1 MEKETFWS
9 SNGHSGD
16 GQPPP
21 AMRSG
26 SSKQSARCFH
36 NLIWKQPLTHDA
48 DLESALSSLV
58 SSPAPSHPMLSSD
71 RAVIGELIGRMET
84 ICNSDEMSTGSQCHS
99 AKNSC
104 YSSPLNSPP
113 RLNLSAV
120 DHRHGRGGLPVL
132 LNPDTGA
139 LCMPFSDDQWFAD
152 RTASLS
158 RCGGMFSPDFEGKFR
173 LPETPVQLPG
183 ASSSKSLT
191 GCRTGGAQLEME
203 TRSQFGR
210 LLTLQGAEVGD
221 GQEESSTSDRVTAE
235 ATSLN
240 LRGISDSNSKKRKV
254 PAKDKG
260 KESATNLPNMAENSD
275 AKRCKSGKTNDA
287 VENSSAAEEATTKT
301 EQNGDT
307 GQTSSKDYD
316 SKPPEP
322 PKDYIHVRARR
333 GQATD
338 AHSLAE
344 RVSEKREDQQQDE
357 VPAGSRARLQQGTE
371 LAALRVSA
379 ISDLSLLKFGSQVT
393 GKAVMLDEIINYVQS
408 LQQQVEFLSMKLA
421 TLNPQFENMENLLP
435 KEKYQVSG
443 ATPGPL
449 YPSEMAIAAY
459 PCADLEAQFL
469 NPQTQTMQL
478 AAMDGLADATPQ
490 LAEFWEGLQTA
501 AQISFGHD
509 HLCGKYME

>member
-344 RVSEKREDQQQDE
+344 RVRREKISNRMKFLQDL
-357 VPAGSRARLQQGTE
+357 VPGCN
-371 LAALRVSA
+371 
-379 ISDLSLLKFGSQVT
+379 KVT

-509 HLCGKYME
+509 HLCGDCCRTRS